1 MPKTPDSRFD
11 EKLIRKLATLLT
23 ETGLTEIEYEN
34 AGFKIRVA
42 SNNQNTNG
50 LGPDDVS
57 SKSSISHRGQGG
69 IVPDNKQSNS
79 LEPGTITAPM
89 VGIAYLS
96 SDPKSSQ
103 FVKENDKVEAGQT
116 LMLIEAMKVFNQIK
130 SSKAG
135 VVEKILVESGSPVEF
150 GEPLIII
157 T

>member
-103 FVKENDKVEAGQT
+103 FV
-116 LMLIEAMKVFNQIK
+116 
-130 SSKAG
+130 
-135 VVEKILVESGSPVEF
+135 
-150 GEPLIII
+150 
-157 T
+157 